1 MIVQGLER
9 ILPPWLRQERLG
21 PMEQL
26 REIRLR
32 KGCPVQL
39 VTVSGE
45 VWLERRAEGQDLDFT
60 VNAACQYSPWTAE
73 TAAKGY
79 LTAQGGH
86 RIGICGTAVLQNGN
100 VTGLRSISSLCI
112 RVAKELRGIAG
123 GFPLNGENVLILGP
137 PGSGKTTLLR
147 DIVRRLS
154 EEQAGAVTVVDERE
168 ELFPAEAGFQKGR
181 RTDVLLGCPKPEGI
195 DMALRTM
202 GPSVIALD
210 EITAEEDCAA
220 LLRAAGCGVQLAAT
234 AHAGNVQDWNR
245 RTVYRQLRESGL
257 FRWAAVMQ
265 KDLSWRM
272 ERLVP

>member
-26 REIRLR
+26 REIRMR

-39 VTVSGE
+39 VTVKGE
-45 VWLERRAEGQDLDFT
+45 TWLEHRAEGQDLDFT
-60 VNAACQYSPWTAE
+60 VNAACHYSPWTAE

-79 LTAQGGH
+79 LTAPGGH
-86 RIGICGTAVLQNGN
+86 RIGICGTAVVQNGRL
-100 VTGLRSISSLCI
+100 TGLRSLSSLCI
-112 RVAKELRGIAG
+112 RVAKELKGIAA
-123 GFPLNGENVLILGP
+123 GFPLEEENIRILGP
-137 PGSGKTTLLR
+137 PGSGKTTLR
-147 DIVRRLS
+147 REVVRRLS
-154 EEQAGAVTVVDERE
+154 EEQTGAVAVVDERE
-168 ELFPAEAGFQKGR
+168 ELFPAEAGFQRGR

-202 GPSVIALD
+202 GPAVLVLD
-210 EITAEEDCAA
+210 EITAEADCAA
-220 LLRAAGCGVQLAAT
+220 LLRAAGCGVRLAVT
-234 AHAGNVQDWNR
+234 AHAGSVQDWNS

-257 FRWAAVMQ
+257 FRRAAVMQ